1 MASLST
7 SSARDGD
14 RIVLTCSGSAE
25 SDSIAVLQA
34 ALETTHDSAT
44 HANVHAVVADLRG
57 LEFAASACLKVFVA
71 WLQQVQQLGAT
82 ERYKVVFRAAS
93 QHSWQ
98 RRSLGALAA
107 LAGDVVEIQTE
118 AA

>member
-7 SSARDGD
+7 SSTRDGD

-25 SDSIAVLQA
+25 SDSIAALQA

-44 HANVHAVVADLRG
+44 HATVHSVVADLRG
-57 LEFAASACLKVFVA
+57 LEFAASSCLKVFVS
-71 WLQQVQQLGAT
+71 WLQRVQKLDTT
-82 ERYKVVFRAAS
+82 ERYKVVFRATA

-107 LAGDVVEIQTE
+107 FAADVVEIHTE